1 MSHLANHLSF
11 LPSNEQVSSLAVASP
26 FAYQIWQQDKAQVEA
41 FLGQYPF
48 DKRLD
53 RALIDALVVQF
64 CAYDKAANADVQE
77 ASVAKG
83 LRVLRKLLM
92 VRWIWQDALHLAD
105 VVSLTAE
112 LSEFANSAI
121 CFAKEFVYD
130 GLIQRYGEPMVAAKI
145 PKKDEFAIIAMGK
158 LGAGELNLSSDIDLI
173 FVHKGQG
180 DTDISK
186 VGKKS
191 IDTQKFMLNLGRG
204 VIRLLDDNNEHGFVF
219 RVDMRLRPW
228 GDGSPLVMTL
238 QALAKYFDHH
248 GRTWERFAWLKARVV
263 NPVSG
268 AFLEEITT
276 LARTFVFRYYVDYSA
291 FSALREMRTL
301 ISNQV
306 AQREDLDNV
315 KLGVGGIRDIE
326 FIAQAFALI
335 YGGHYVVLIERTA
348 CLEAL
353 DTLCKLGIIEKS
365 TCEDLTSAYQF
376 LRRLE
381 HAIQARHDTQSQRL
395 PVGDELF
402 AIAQALGF
410 ASVDELRTVLDT
422 HRAKVSLPFDKLV
435 TARQS
440 LQEDSV
446 IDADKEVTAM
456 AAWLD
461 EPNAERLQAF
471 WSSRLINN
479 LSEEAK
485 NRLMQAYPMIIHALN
500 SHQHNTNLGNV
511 ALPRLLDL
519 LEAICRRSIYLVMLS
534 ENPNATLNLIPML
547 SASPWIARE
556 LALYPVLLDTLLQ
569 KRYQHLPDKAELQA
583 ILAQNLLSVTPFDDE
598 SYLNAIRLF
607 KKTQVLAVATSD
619 VLDHHPIMKVS
630 DSLTFISEVVLESC
644 LMRAFDELVVKHGY
658 PLDLQGERLT
668 REACGFAVI
677 GYGKLGGIEM
687 SYASDLDVV
696 FLHRVSEQAMTDGEK
711 HPISGMKFAT
721 RLVQKLITYLTT
733 QTRDGRAYELDMRL
747 RPSGNA
753 GVMVVSINAFEH
765 YQKDKAWAWEHQ
777 ALVRA
782 RGICGDRAVIDYFDL
797 VRLSVLTTKRQL
809 CDIKAEVLEMREKM
823 KTHLSQ
829 HQQDKFHLKQDT
841 GGLVDIE
848 FMAQFA
854 VLGFAHQYPE
864 LAKWSD
870 NVRIFETVAQT
881 NLWSGEVCQTLT
893 QAYLDIRKAT
903 HIQALNEQKSVVDN
917 APWQA
922 VRQKV
927 QAIWQQVF
935 ELPSK

>member
-112 LSEFANSAI
+112 LSEFANTAI

-335 YGGHYVVLIERTA
+335 YGGHYVVLMERTA

>member
-1 MSHLANHLSF
+1 M
-11 LPSNEQVSSLAVASP
+11 
-26 FAYQIWQQDKAQVEA
+26 
-41 FLGQYPF
+41 GQYPF

-335 YGGHYVVLIERTA
+335 YGGHYVVLMERTA

>member
-92 VRWIWQDALHLAD
+92 VRWIWQDALHLVD
-105 VVSLTAE
+105 VVSLTTE

-130 GLIQRYGEPMVAAKI
+130 GLIQRYGEPMVATKI

-228 GDGSPLVMTL
+228 GDGSPLVITL

-335 YGGHYVVLIERTA
+335 YGGHYVVLMERTA

-353 DTLCKLGIIEKS
+353 DALCELGIIEKS

-500 SHQHNTNLGNV
+500 SHQHNTNFGNV

-644 LMRAFDELVVKHGY
+644 LTRAFDELVAKHGY

-733 QTRDGRAYELDMRL
+733 QT
-747 RPSGNA
+747 
-753 GVMVVSINAFEH
+753 
-765 YQKDKAWAWEHQ
+765 
-777 ALVRA
+777 
-782 RGICGDRAVIDYFDL
+782 
-797 VRLSVLTTKRQL
+797 
-809 CDIKAEVLEMREKM
+809 
-823 KTHLSQ
+823 
-829 HQQDKFHLKQDT
+829 
-841 GGLVDIE
+841 
-848 FMAQFA
+848 
-854 VLGFAHQYPE
+854 
-864 LAKWSD
+864 
-870 NVRIFETVAQT
+870 
-881 NLWSGEVCQTLT
+881 
-893 QAYLDIRKAT
+893 
-903 HIQALNEQKSVVDN
+903 
-917 APWQA
+917 
-922 VRQKV
+922 
-927 QAIWQQVF
+927 
-935 ELPSK
+935 

>member
-335 YGGHYVVLIERTA
+335 YGGHYVVLMERTA

>member
-335 YGGHYVVLIERTA
+335 YGGHYVVLMERTA

-870 NVRIFETVAQT
+870 NVRIF
-881 NLWSGEVCQTLT
+881 
-893 QAYLDIRKAT
+893 
-903 HIQALNEQKSVVDN
+903 
-917 APWQA
+917 
-922 VRQKV
+922 
-927 QAIWQQVF
+927 
-935 ELPSK
+935 